1 MDEPFI
7 ETLIRAKQQLIE
19 RQRSLVQE
27 LANGQ
32 FEHIW
37 LLPQL
42 RAGLRELDRHGI
54 RSFFIHGNHD
64 PIDEG
69 WSAIRREDFPP
80 SATLFDG
87 SDEVRSGTVMR
98 DGEPLATVHG
108 ISFRTAKETRN
119 LSQEFLR
126 SGGGF
131 QWRQFRPV

>member
-42 RAGLRELDRHGI
+42 RAGLRELDRLI
-54 RSFFIHGNHD
+54 Q
-64 PIDEG
+64 
-69 WSAIRREDFPP
+69 RERA
-80 SATLFDG
+80 ST
-87 SDEVRSGTVMR
+87 
-98 DGEPLATVHG
+98 
-108 ISFRTAKETRN
+108 
-119 LSQEFLR
+119 
-126 SGGGF
+126 GF
-131 QWRQFRPV
+131 QSTRARAVELTGVLTDQSRRLASTVEVWIRERLRRRTGG